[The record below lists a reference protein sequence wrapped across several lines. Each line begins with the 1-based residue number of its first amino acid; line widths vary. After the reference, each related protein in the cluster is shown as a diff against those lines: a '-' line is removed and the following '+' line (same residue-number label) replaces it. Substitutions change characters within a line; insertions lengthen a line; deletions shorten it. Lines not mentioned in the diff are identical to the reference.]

1 MKFSYILLFSF
12 LSIFVSCQKAA
23 VEVKKPKDVG
33 SLQQLQ
39 LPEWVVDPSVQ
50 GMISAVGIAP
60 KTAGGIKMQ
69 IAQAEADAM
78 ANMAAQIQTTVSR
91 VTKESLRRAGVASD
105 GKNLEAVDSYFAQA
119 TKSLVKNVPIS
130 GAKRKNIFQSPIDGS
145 LYIQMVVDQTAVQEY
160 LVSTSGTLANGM
172 KNFNMTQRTIA
183 QTENAMKDLFSE
195 LDFSTNSQA
204 KSDSQ

>member
-1 MKFSYILLFSF
+1 MKFFYIFFALFAV
-12 LSIFVSCQKAA
+12 FVSCTKPPVDVQ
-23 VEVKKPKDVG
+23 KPKDVG

-69 IAQAEADAM
+69 IAQAEADAI
-78 ANMAAQIQTTVSR
+78 ANMAAQIQTSVSR

-145 LYIQMVVDQTAVQEY
+145 LYIQMVVDQTLVQEY
-160 LVSTSGTLANGM
+160 LVGTSGTLASGM

-195 LDFSTNSQA
+195 LDFSTNSEA
-204 KSDSQ
+204 KSNQQ

>member
-1 MKFSYILLFSF
+1 MKFSYTLFLLFA
-12 LSIFVSCQKAA
+12 IFVSCTKSSVDVQ
-23 VEVKKPKDVG
+23 KPKDVG

-39 LPEWVVDPSVQ
+39 LPEWVVDPSIQ

-78 ANMAAQIQTTVSR
+78 ANMAAQIQTSVSR
-91 VTKESLRRAGVASD
+91 VTKESLRRAGVATE

-145 LYIQMVVDQTAVQEY
+145 LYIQMVIDQTLVQEY
-160 LVSTSGTLANGM
+160 LVGTSGTLASGM

-195 LDFSTNSQA
+195 LDFSTNSEA
-204 KSDSQ
+204 KSNQQ